1 MIMSQLATK
10 EIRIIGPR
18 ASGKTTYLAALLRIP
33 DELKKQ
39 FRGLQVTP
47 LTEYGEK
54 LVKQATNIIEKGAK
68 LASTD
73 MGNEPEFHFSINIPT
88 SKRGSSISLE
98 LVAKDYSGEVFE
110 MAAQSRYSSE
120 LEPYF
125 NDWFNSGGLMIMMT
139 DWQPENDERVY
150 APAILK
156 ILSELGDRAKV
167 KPILKNFRIAI
178 VMTKC
183 ERGEIWPCRTD
194 PEEDLF
200 RVRLPKTYALL
211 RKHTKTTCRF
221 FACSTFGVMGD
232 KPGDRDPRPNRYIP
246 SDGSSSEFNAFLRDK
261 DAWKPYGLISPIYW
275 LTTGKVFYN
284 ECL

>member
-1 MIMSQLATK
+1 MNQTATK

-39 FRGLQVTP
+39 FKGLQVTP
-47 LTEYGEK
+47 LTEGGES
-54 LVKQATNIIEKGAK
+54 LVKLSKNIIEKGANVS
-68 LASTD
+68 ATD
-73 MGNEPEFHFSINIPT
+73 IGNEPEFHFSIIIPEFKGRST
-88 SKRGSSISLE
+88 TSLE
-98 LVAKDYSGEVFE
+98 LVAKDYAGELFE
-110 MAAQSRYSSE
+110 RAAQSSYSSM

-125 NDWFNSGGLMIMMT
+125 NEWFNAGGLMIMMT
-139 DWQPENDERVY
+139 DWQSEDDERIY

-156 ILSELGDRAKV
+156 ILTELLDRIKV
-167 KPILKNFRIAI
+167 KPVLKSFRIAI

-183 ERGEIWPCRTD
+183 ERGEIWPCRID

-200 RVRLPKTYALL
+200 RVRLPKTYAVLKKL
-211 RKHTKTTCRF
+211 PKTTYRF

-232 KPGDRDPRPNRYIP
+232 RPGDRDPRPNRYIP
-246 SDGSSSEFNAFLRDK
+246 SDGSYNAYLRDK

-275 LTTGKVFYN
+275 LTTGKVFYD
-284 ECL
+284 ECF

>member
-1 MIMSQLATK
+1 MTQLASK

-33 DELKKQ
+33 NELKKQ
-39 FRGLQVTP
+39 FHGLQVTA
-47 LTEYGEK
+47 LTECGEK
-54 LVKQATNIIEKGAK
+54 LVNQATNIIEKGAK
-68 LASTD
+68 IAGTD
-73 MGNEPEFHFSINIPT
+73 IGNEPEFHFSIVIPT
-88 SKRGSSISLE
+88 SKRNSTISLE
-98 LVAKDYSGEVFE
+98 LVAKDYSGEIFE
-110 MAAQSRYSSE
+110 MAAQSHHSSV

-125 NDWFNSGGLMIMMT
+125 NDWFNAGGLMIMMT
-139 DWQPENDERVY
+139 DWQTENDERVY

-156 ILSELGDRAKV
+156 ILSELADRAKV
-167 KPILKNFRIAI
+167 KPVLKDFRIAI

-183 ERGEIWPCRTD
+183 ERGEIWPCRND

-211 RKHTKTTCRF
+211 KKQTKTACRF
-221 FACSTFGVMGD
+221 FACSTFGVMSD

>member
-1 MIMSQLATK
+1 MNQAATK

-39 FRGLQVTP
+39 FKGLQVTP
-47 LTEYGEK
+47 LTECGES
-54 LVKQATNIIEKGAK
+54 LVNLSKNIIERGAN
-68 LASTD
+68 LAATD
-73 MGNEPEFHFSINIPT
+73 IGNEPEFHFSIIIPE
-88 SKRGSSISLE
+88 SKRRGTTSLE
-98 LVAKDYSGEVFE
+98 LVAKDYAGEVFE

-125 NDWFNSGGLMIMMT
+125 NDWFNAGGLMIMMT
-139 DWQPENDERVY
+139 DWQSEDDERIY

-156 ILSELGDRAKV
+156 ILSELLDRIKI
-167 KPILKNFRIAI
+167 KPMLKSFRIAI

-183 ERGEIWPCRTD
+183 ERGEIWPCRID

-200 RVRLPKTYALL
+200 RVRLPKTYAVLKKL
-211 RKHTKTTCRF
+211 PKTSYHF

-232 KPGDRDPRPNRYIP
+232 RPGDRDPRPNRYIP
-246 SDGSSSEFNAFLRDK
+246 SYGSSPEYNAYLRDK

-275 LTTGKVFYN
+275 LTTGKVFYD
-284 ECL
+284 ECF